1 MVTTQSILF
10 LSKPILLL
18 ILLTRKTT
26 VIYDKILRNRKM
38 FAINNGF
45 HLFDPTKILT
55 DFEYEIVF
63 KTPFISKYCT
73 MMLF

>member
-1 MVTTQSILF
+1 MTTHSILVQTYF
-10 LSKPILLL
+10 TFDTFDE
-18 ILLTRKTT
+18 TRKTT
-26 VIYDKILRNRKM
+26 VVYDEILRNLKM